1 MRSESTYQ
9 AGADLLHVGLN
20 LLEGLV
26 LLLLA
31 GLLDIVGLL
40 GRDGSDGGGCG
51 EIGRA
56 SCRERVL

>member
-1 MRSESTYQ
+1 MRDESVTYQ
-9 AGADLLHVGLN
+9 TRADLLHVGLN

-40 GRDGSDGGGCG
+40 GRGGCG
-51 EIGRA
+51 GSDRHDISAMKWMKKR
-56 SCRERVL
+56 

>member
-40 GRDGSDGGGCG
+40 GRDGSGGGRCG
-51 EIGRA
+51 DRHNSSRI
-56 SCRERVL
+56 